1 MLHKYYN
8 SKRDR
13 TSMKLVLPVAGKG
26 KRLNPYTLVLPKC
39 LLPVAGKPILNWIIE
54 STENLPITETLFI
67 TGYKSECIETHLQTQ
82 NWGQTRIIEQK
93 DPQEL
98 AQAIQLCLPYVTDNE
113 PILIILGDTLFKADL
128 NDLQNSD
135 TNILMTLKVENP
147 ERFGVA
153 IKNEAGEITKLVEKP
168 KEFISDEA
176 LVGLYYIKD
185 VAALKKA
192 INTIISE
199 DKRTKGEYQL
209 TDALQLM
216 IEHGIKFKTKSIDQW
231 LDCGLKETLLET
243 NAILISEND
252 NSNKNQYPDTQVI
265 APCYIG
271 KGVRITSSQI
281 GPNVAI
287 GDYSTI
293 ENCNLQNSI
302 VWENATLKGAT
313 HHNDILADEVR

>member
-1 MLHKYYN
+1 
-8 SKRDR
+8 
-13 TSMKLVLPVAGKG
+13 MKLILPVAGKG
-26 KRLNPYTLVLPKC
+26 ERLKPYTLILPKC

-54 STENLPITETLFI
+54 STQQLPITETLFI
-67 TGYKSECIETHLQTQ
+67 TGYKSECIESHLQKQ
-82 NWGQTRIIEQK
+82 NWGQTRIIQQK
-93 DPQEL
+93 DPQGL
-98 AQAIQLCLPYVTDNE
+98 AQAIQLCLPYLTDDE
-113 PILIILGDTLFKADL
+113 PVLIILGDTLFKADL
-128 NDLQNSD
+128 NDLKKSD

-168 KEFISDEA
+168 KEFVSNEA

-192 INTIISE
+192 IDTIISE

-216 IEHGIKFKTKSIDQW
+216 IENGIQFKTQNIDQW

-243 NAILISEND
+243 NATLISEND
-252 NSNKNQYPDTQVI
+252 NSNKNQYPDTQII

-271 KGVRITSSQI
+271 KGVKITSSQI

-287 GDYSTI
+287 GDNCQI

-302 VWENATLKGAT
+302 VWDNASLKDST
-313 HHNDILADEVR
+313 HHNDILADEVRAG